1 MIGGDAGRST
11 WRVPAGLM
19 VLSAVPVA
27 AGVHRLME
35 VAAGAAARPDN
46 ARFVAMPLPISLH
59 IVCAVF
65 FSVFGALQFAGGLR
79 LRYPGLHRVLGRAL
93 TLCGMAVALSGLW
106 MTQFYPPIRFDGPV
120 LYVVR
125 LLAGTAM
132 AACLCLGVAAI
143 RKCEVGR
150 HRAWMMRAYALG
162 LGAGTQV
169 FTHIPWFLFPGIQG
183 ELARTLC
190 MFAGWGINLAVA
202 EWLIRA
208 GRPAK
213 RHG

>member
-1 MIGGDAGRST
+1 MNSGDASHGN
-11 WRVPAGLM
+11 WRLPAGLM

-27 AGVHRLME
+27 AGVHRLIE
-35 VAAGAAARPDN
+35 LAAGAAARPDN

-59 IVCAVF
+59 VVCAIF

-79 LRYPGLHRVLGRAL
+79 LRYPDLHRVLGRGL
-93 TLCGMAVALSGLW
+93 VPCGMAVALSGLW
-106 MTQFYPPIRFDGPV
+106 MTQFYPAIRFDGTA

-143 RKCEVGR
+143 RRRDIGR

-169 FTHIPWFLFPGIQG
+169 FTHIPWFLFPGMQG

-190 MFAGWGINLAVA
+190 MSAGWSINLAVA
-202 EWLIRA
+202 EWAIRA
-208 GRPAK
+208 GRPQL